1 METREES
8 WFPHLLSF
16 ILPIVVIAGLYQ
28 GGWWA
33 ASGLVWALGVGPIL
47 EFVTPDR
54 APTRKENLS
63 TTPWNTILLMH
74 SIATIAALVML
85 MWRTSLD
92 GFVLTTLL
100 GALSVGS
107 VSGISGIINA
117 HEQGHR
123 RKGSVIWRMG
133 RLNLLWVL
141 YLHFTTE
148 HNHGHHRTFATMED
162 PVFAPKGRGLW
173 IQIISSIHTQVIS
186 AWKTHSDRGKK
197 GIRNPIF
204 HGLLIQIALLAAITL
219 LLSVTH
225 LYIFLIQA
233 SFAIVLLEFVNYLQ
247 HYGLL
252 REVDEKATMM
262 HSWESRNV
270 WSRWTLLELPLHPAH
285 HLKASDP
292 MWELRAYEG
301 SPQLPTGYYG
311 CFWLAVFPPIWKAV
325 MDRRLP

>member
-1 METREES
+1 METKEES

-16 ILPIVVIAGLYQ
+16 ILPIVAIGGVYY
-28 GGWWA
+28 GGWWT
-33 ASGLVWALGVGPIL
+33 ASGIVWALGVGPIL
-47 EFVTPDR
+47 DLITPDR

-63 TTPWNTILLMH
+63 SIPWNTLLFAHSVVAIL
-74 SIATIAALVML
+74 ALVAL
-85 MWRTSLD
+85 MWRTTQDGLVFTTVLGAFSV
-92 GFVLTTLL
+92 GFV
-100 GALSVGS
+100 
-107 VSGISGIINA
+107 SGVSGIINA

-123 RKGSVIWRMG
+123 RKGSVTWWMG

-148 HNHGHHRTFATMED
+148 HNHGHHRNYATKKD

-173 IQIISSIHTQVIS
+173 LQVISCIHTQIIS
-186 AWKTHSDRGKK
+186 AWKTHSDRGRK
-197 GIRNPIF
+197 GVKNPIF
-204 HGLLIQIALLAAITL
+204 HGLLIQILLLVAIAL

-225 LYIFLIQA
+225 LYVFLIQA
-233 SFAIVLLEFVNYLQ
+233 GFAMILLEYVNYLQ
-247 HYGLL
+247 HYGLS
-252 REVDEKATMM
+252 REVGEKATMM
-262 HSWESRNV
+262 HSWECRNV

-301 SPQLPTGYYG
+301 SPQLPIGYYG
-311 CFWLAVFPPIWKAV
+311 CFWLAIFPPIWKAI